1 MAENIADTT
10 VPNENS
16 SETINWEERAKKA
29 EAKIVE
35 MKKQD
40 EEQAPKEV
48 KEEPATSKEAY
59 TKEDL
64 DEAVK
69 KAVKEYHIQAK
80 EQEYENNI
88 NETNSS
94 SIGWEDVAVQKGF
107 EPISADE
114 YVKLSEKE
122 KDNYREECLSNLW
135 ELTVL

>member
-10 VPNENS
+10 VKNENS

-48 KEEPATSKEAY
+48 NEEPAEPKEAY

-64 DEAVK
+64 DDAVK

-94 SIGWEDVAVQKGF
+94 SIGWEDTVAQKGF

-122 KDNYREECLSNLW
+122 KDDYRAECLSNLW